1 MKEVFQSIGLV
12 LVLSA
17 ILAAGAAIGV
27 NAQTPPAQAQQAQ
40 VQPAPGDPA
49 VEQIDAD
56 LRSLVASIN
65 ARLSAINEDVIQLR
79 ERMKPHAQPALAAPP
94 QPKPAPPQAK

>member
-1 MKEVFQSIGLV
+1 MLQWYIAGVCWLIIVSAGL
-12 LVLSA
+12 L
-17 ILAAGAAIGV
+17 GAAS
-27 NAQTPPAQAQQAQ
+27 AQTPPAQAQQAQ
-40 VQPAPGDPA
+40 VQPAPSDPA

-79 ERMKPHAQPALAAPP
+79 ERMKQHAPPTLPAPP
-94 QPKPAPPQAK
+94 QPKPVPPPEPKQ